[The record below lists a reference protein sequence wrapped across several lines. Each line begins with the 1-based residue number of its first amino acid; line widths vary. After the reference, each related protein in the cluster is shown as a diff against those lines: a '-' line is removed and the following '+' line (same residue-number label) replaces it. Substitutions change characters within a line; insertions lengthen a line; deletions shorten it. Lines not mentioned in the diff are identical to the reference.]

1 MSDDTIHTNSCLT
14 RIMAVA
20 RASHRLPDLQQALCN
35 ATAKAPIQWT
45 QIFHYN
51 TKYLIPLFV
60 TGQIIKAFI
69 RIYKD
74 QNDN

>member
-35 ATAKAPIQWT
+35 ANATVLNQWT
-45 QIFHYN
+45 L
-51 TKYLIPLFV
+51 KC
-60 TGQIIKAFI
+60 
-69 RIYKD
+69 
-74 QNDN
+74 